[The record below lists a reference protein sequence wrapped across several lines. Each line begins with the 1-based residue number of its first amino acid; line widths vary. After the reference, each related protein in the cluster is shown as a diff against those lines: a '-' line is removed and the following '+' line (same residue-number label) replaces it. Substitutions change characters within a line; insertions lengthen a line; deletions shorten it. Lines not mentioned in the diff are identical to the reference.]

1 MEIRILLIKKNMIYY
16 INTESNQKWHGTYM
30 CVNTLILLKTLLW
43 IQEKKMNFEIVDNAG
58 WHLSFMGGSQ
68 RIKDKI
74 KSYGHQEFN
83 NSNIL
88 NNVESNMKIN
98 VIY

>member
-1 MEIRILLIKKNMIYY
+1 MASKF
-16 INTESNQKWHGTYM
+16 H
-30 CVNTLILLKTLLW
+30 
-43 IQEKKMNFEIVDNAG
+43 
-58 WHLSFMGGSQ
+58 GGSQ

-98 VIY
+98 NDILNRELLQLKY

>member
-1 MEIRILLIKKNMIYY
+1 
-16 INTESNQKWHGTYM
+16 
-30 CVNTLILLKTLLW
+30 
-43 IQEKKMNFEIVDNAG
+43 MNFEIVDNAG